1 MLKSLKR
8 GLPKKPGKENSS
20 KNASSTCTN
29 LAELR
34 GVNLNLLTLYR
45 ISHEIRNPLSA
56 VLHCAENIMDAVK
69 GGEAKSDSIA
79 VDEIVDAVHTI
90 QLCVD
95 HQVSRVTN
103 YPPLFA
109 NHVAEN
115 SCR

>member
-1 MLKSLKR
+1 MLTR
-8 GLPKKPGKENSS
+8 
-20 KNASSTCTN
+20 
-29 LAELR
+29 
-34 GVNLNLLTLYR
+34 YR

-95 HQVSRVTN
+95 HQVSRVTTTRHH
-103 YPPLFA
+103 LLI
-109 NHVAEN
+109 HVAEN